1 MVCIAPRAQRGLLA
15 EIRRWWQSSASLLSS
30 SVIRSG
36 PELVLLKKQN
46 NSPLEFSDDMSHGRE
61 RGWSSPHAVY
71 HSLLSDHIQRPP
83 SCPLPPR
90 REQTEGHPAASPILA
105 MTSISYQHG
114 LWALLELESVP
125 VWPR

>member
-61 RGWSSPHAVY
+61 RG
-71 HSLLSDHIQRPP
+71 
-83 SCPLPPR
+83 
-90 REQTEGHPAASPILA
+90 
-105 MTSISYQHG
+105 
-114 LWALLELESVP
+114 
-125 VWPR
+125 